1 MLYLIVGCVLGVM
14 VLILM
19 VFIALCLWK
28 SRQQST
34 IQKYDP
40 PGYLY
45 QGSEINGQMVEYT
58 TLSGAA
64 RINGSVHGGF
74 LSNGCSH
81 LHHKGPSGVNGTL
94 SGNINGG
101 LYSAHTNSL
110 TRACVE
116 FEHPHHLVNSG
127 GVYTAVPQMDPLEC
141 INCRNCR
148 NNNSLHQW
156 TSPCRSWPLLFC
168 AAGHQSC
175 PVDVTL
181 CHSERCSLEI
191 MMLKSP

>member
-1 MLYLIVGCVLGVM
+1 MNTSFQREDSSFSVW
-14 VLILM
+14 
-19 VFIALCLWK
+19 LCSSFWICLLFL
-28 SRQQST
+28 T
-34 IQKYDP
+34 EYDP

-116 FEHPHHLVNSG
+116 FEHPHHLVNVRDLIINDCLSG
-127 GVYTAVPQMDPLEC
+127 FQCGRVQGLVSRPDFFHY
-141 INCRNCR
+141 
-148 NNNSLHQW
+148 
-156 TSPCRSWPLLFC
+156 
-168 AAGHQSC
+168 
-175 PVDVTL
+175 
-181 CHSERCSLEI
+181 
-191 MMLKSP
+191 